1 MSENEGDCETGVVA
15 GPWMW
20 TAYRAYNEL
29 LRDKLKKKFE
39 AQEGPWM
46 DNVADV
52 LAQIVKARWESGRQ
66 QDQHEK
72 QGDELFERLEKL
84 LSE

>member
-1 MSENEGDCETGVVA
+1 MSEHEGDGEPGFA
-15 GPWMW
+15 NGPWLW

-29 LRDKLKKKFE
+29 LREKLKKKFE

-52 LAQIVKARWESGRQ
+52 LAKIVQSRWEGGRQ
-66 QDQHEK
+66 QEK
-72 QGDELFERLEKL
+72 AAGELYERLEKL

>member
-1 MSENEGDCETGVVA
+1 MSEHEGECETGVNA

-52 LAQIVKARWESGRQ
+52 LAQIVKARWENGRK
-66 QDQHEK
+66 QDQQEK
-72 QGDELFERLEKL
+72 QGDELFERLDKL

>member
-1 MSENEGDCETGVVA
+1 MSEHEGECESGYPA

-46 DNVADV
+46 DSVAEV
-52 LAQIVKARWESGRQ
+52 LAQIVQARWEGGRRQ
-66 QDQHEK
+66 EK
-72 QGDELFERLEKL
+72 AGEELFDRLEKL

>member
-1 MSENEGDCETGVVA
+1 MSEHEEECETGVNA

-52 LAQIVKARWESGRQ
+52 LAQIVKARWESGRK
-66 QDQHEK
+66 QDQQEK
-72 QGDELFERLEKL
+72 QGDELFERLDKL

>member
-1 MSENEGDCETGVVA
+1 MSDDQEGCGPGA
-15 GPWMW
+15 YSGPWVW

-29 LRDKLKKKFE
+29 LREKLKKKFD

-46 DNVADV
+46 EKVADV
-52 LAQIVKARWESGRQ
+52 LVQIVNARWEGGRQ
-66 QDQHEK
+66 KEK
-72 QGDELFERLEKL
+72 EQEELFERLEKL

>member
-1 MSENEGDCETGVVA
+1 MSEDQEECGSGYVS

-46 DNVADV
+46 DKVADV
-52 LAQIVKARWESGRQ
+52 LAQIVNSRWEGGRKK
-66 QDQHEK
+66 EK
-72 QGDELFERLEKL
+72 EGEELFGQLEKL

>member
-1 MSENEGDCETGVVA
+1 MSEHEGECGPGVVA

-52 LAQIVKARWESGRQ
+52 LAQIVKARWEGGRQ
-66 QDQHEK
+66 QDEHEK
-72 QGDELFERLEKL
+72 KGDELFERLEKL

>member
-1 MSENEGDCETGVVA
+1 MSEHEGDCETGVAA

-52 LAQIVKARWESGRQ
+52 LAQIVKSRWEDGRQ

-72 QGDELFERLEKL
+72 KGDELFERLEKL